1 MSASPVL
8 RPIRARSPARVIRRA
23 PPTTAAARSLD
34 LVGRD
39 LSRPEGSA
47 QRPARRL
54 RGALL
59 IACVI
64 AALGLSALRVQILR
78 LRYQLAR
85 AVAEEQALLEERR
98 ELTVRVRE
106 LRDPLRLTARARELG
121 FARPQR
127 ILELPAAA
135 RPPVGSSIAP

>member
-8 RPIRARSPARVIRRA
+8 RPTRARSPARVIRRA
-23 PPTTAAARSLD
+23 PPTTTAGRSLD

-59 IACVI
+59 IGCVI

-85 AVAEEQALLEERR
+85 AVAEWI
-98 ELTVRVRE
+98 
-106 LRDPLRLTARARELG
+106 G
-121 FARPQR
+121 RPVPG
-127 ILELPAAA
+127 EPAA
-135 RPPVGSSIAP
+135 